1 MDSIQTITKLVEKNC
16 YMAALD
22 LKDAYY
28 SIPVKEQDQKFLQFE
43 WNSTRY
49 QFTCLPNG
57 LSSAPRT
64 FTKILK
70 PVLATLHTMGHI
82 STAHI
87 DDCYLQG
94 KTYSQCLG
102 NVIDSIILFD
112 SLGFVV
118 HPTKSTLVPS
128 QEIVTLGF
136 QINSLKMTIQLT
148 TDKAFSLK
156 EDCKAL
162 LKSDKPK
169 LIREVA
175 RIIGKIVASFPGVM
189 YGPLY
194 YRYLDRDKS
203 QALKNE
209 KGNFDAYMVLSPQ
222 AKSELQWWVGNVE
235 VAYQTLA
242 REAPQ
247 AKIFTD
253 ASLSGWGAEFQ
264 GTSTGGHWSAA
275 ESKHHINYL
284 EMLAIFLGLRTFAC
298 SKGNI
303 HIRIMCDNT
312 SAVNILNHM
321 GTSHSDPCNEL
332 AKVIWEWCIKCNIW
346 ISIAHIPGK
355 KNIVADLESRRRQ
368 RESEWMLNKT
378 SLCEAQK
385 ILKVTPVIDLFASRI
400 NKQLPRYVSYRLDP
414 DAEAIDAF
422 SLNWANL
429 NFYAFPPF
437 SVIPTVLAKIQKEKA
452 EGIVVL
458 PDWPTQSWYA
468 KASKMMKQ
476 QPVHL
481 KKSKNLLTLPTHLD
495 EVHPMW
501 EKLNLRVCHLSGK
514 V

>member
-1 MDSIQTITKLVEKNC
+1 MDSIQTITKLIEKDC

-28 SIPVKEQDQKFLQFE
+28 SIPVRKHDQQFLQFE
-43 WNSTRY
+43 WNGTRY

-87 DDCYLQG
+87 DDCYLPG

-102 NVIDSIILFD
+102 NVIDSIMLFD

-118 HPTKSTLVPS
+118 HPTKSTLVPT

-136 QINSLKMTIQLT
+136 EINSVKMTIRLT
-148 TDKAFSLK
+148 TDKAISLK
-156 EDCKAL
+156 DDCKTL
-162 LKSDKPK
+162 LMSDKPT

-175 RIIGKIVASFPGVM
+175 RVIRKIVASFLGVM

-194 YRYLDRDKS
+194 YRYLEGDKS
-203 QALKNE
+203 QALKKE
-209 KGNFDAYMVLSPQ
+209 KGNFDAYMVFSTQ
-222 AKSELQWWVGNVE
+222 ARSELQWWVDNVE
-235 VAYQTLA
+235 VTYQTLA
-242 REAPQ
+242 RDGPKE
-247 AKIFTD
+247 KIFTV

-264 GTSTGGHWSAA
+264 GMSTWGRWTVT
-275 ESKHHINYL
+275 ESKNHINYL
-284 EMLAIFLGLRTFAC
+284 EMLAIFLGLRTYA
-298 SKGNI
+298 SKKANI
-303 HIRIMCDNT
+303 RIRIMCDNT
-312 SAVNILNHM
+312 STVNILNHM

-332 AKVIWEWCIKCNIW
+332 AKVIWEWCIKRSIW
-346 ISIAHIPGK
+346 ISIVHIPGK
-355 KNIVADLESRRRQ
+355 NNVVADFESRRNQ
-368 RESEWMLNKT
+368 RESEWMLDTT
-378 SLCEAQK
+378 SLCEA
-385 ILKVTPVIDLFASRI
+385 LKRLEVSPVIDLFASQI
-400 NKQLPRYVSYRLDP
+400 NKQLPRYVSYRPDR

-422 SLNWANL
+422 TLNWENL

-437 SVIPTVLAKIQKEKA
+437 SVIPTVLAKIQKERA

-468 KASKMMKQ
+468 KASELMK
-476 QPVHL
+476 
-481 KKSKNLLTLPTHLD
+481 KNQYA
-495 EVHPMW
+495 
-501 EKLNLRVCHLSGK
+501 
-514 V
+514 